1 MAFSEPPKP
10 KKPKQPKKSRK
21 QKKADMSQSEA
32 TLRNKVDALFQLV
45 TQQGV
50 RIDELEK
57 NVGIINTDY
66 SFHTHDIVLR
76 TGPKMFNEALAN
88 QWKRDQEA
96 MKQASAQPPA
106 KQPPKE

>member
-1 MAFSEPPKP
+1 MSKKP
-10 KKPKQPKKSRK
+10 KKS
-21 QKKADMSQSEA
+21 KKADTSQSEA
-32 TLRNKVDALFQLV
+32 TVRNKVDALFQLV
-45 TQQGV
+45 TRQGE
-50 RIDELEK
+50 RLDELEK

-96 MKQASAQPPA
+96 ARAQPPA
-106 KQPPKE
+106 EPPKE

>member
-1 MAFSEPPKP
+1 MS
-10 KKPKQPKKSRK
+10 KKPKPTQRS
-21 QKKADMSQSEA
+21 KKADMSQSEA
-32 TLRNKVDALFQLV
+32 TVRNKVDALFQLV
-45 TQQGV
+45 TRQGE
-50 RIDELEK
+50 RLDELEK

-76 TGPKMFNEALAN
+76 TGPKMFNEMLAE

-96 MKQASAQPPA
+96 SRTQPPPTRPPA

>member
-1 MAFSEPPKP
+1 MAFQEPPKP
-10 KKPKQPKKSRK
+10 KKTKHPKK
-21 QKKADMSQSEA
+21 QKKIDTSQSEA

-45 TQQGV
+45 TQQGN

-66 SFHTHDIVLR
+66 SFHTHDILLR
-76 TGPKMFNEALAN
+76 TGPKFFNEVLAN

-96 MKQASAQPPA
+96 MKQPPARPPA

>member
-1 MAFSEPPKP
+1 MS
-10 KKPKQPKKSRK
+10 KKPKPTQKS
-21 QKKADMSQSEA
+21 KKADMSQSEA

-45 TQQGV
+45 TRQGE
-50 RIDELEK
+50 RLDELEK
-57 NVGIINTDY
+57 NVGIVNTDY

-76 TGPKMFNEALAN
+76 TGPKFFNEALAN

-96 MKQASAQPPA
+96 MKRPPTQPPAQPPETKQPA